1 MGQAASIP
9 DHPLRRASDRPPLV
23 RRRERAIGLAWFLA
37 MSTLVALAGPLFVVF
52 FALGVVSA
60 FGLRW
65 MVLTA

>member
-1 MGQAASIP
+1 MVAGTVTAN
-9 DHPLRRASDRPPLV
+9 HPLRRATDRAPEV
-23 RRRERAIGLAWFLA
+23 RRRERAIGIAWFLA

-65 MVLTA
+65 LVTSA